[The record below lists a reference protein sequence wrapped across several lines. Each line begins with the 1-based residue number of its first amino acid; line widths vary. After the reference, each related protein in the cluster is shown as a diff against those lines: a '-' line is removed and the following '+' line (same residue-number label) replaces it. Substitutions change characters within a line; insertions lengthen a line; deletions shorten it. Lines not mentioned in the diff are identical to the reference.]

1 MKKISYKH
9 IFVVIIILG
18 ISFNLYSQNELY
30 YAYGIQSN
38 KDSILNKQSA
48 YPNLYKFVINPFAIS
63 DKDVSDIKKEF
74 DKFLIEK
81 NNNAKAPPKSVLDN
95 ASLNP
100 IISESELIFALTDV
114 IIDRAKQELATA
126 YFDRLSNKMETET
139 LNFKFGGD
147 CNSMQIYLKDIF
159 PNFHLLIKNSNANMN
174 LQIGNTLIS
183 TFKKDIED
191 LPQTIDNKVIPKCY
205 KSTNEYT
212 LFNTSFKIYDNLNDG
227 NSLPYTISS
236 LRPDEATNKA
246 DFILNILVGISES
259 MLKKNSTNWMDF
271 SSKNAILSNSY
282 ELYLSLLYNNTKL
295 KKSFDEIGFSM
306 QNKDK
311 FVFELSNSIQKLYS
325 ISNKITQI
333 SKPTN
338 NNSNAFADFD
348 YPTPEKENSN
358 VYKKVVQLDMSVS
371 IANDFLSIINSF
383 SNFIK
388 DNGTNK
394 KIEDGIFISEQLLD
408 FYSSIRKNQYS
419 DAVLASL
426 SILNKFVD
434 ESQIPSSLVQY
445 LTLAADIS
453 QAQNVEEAKN
463 IIDNAILPV
472 GSYKI
477 KRSVK
482 FSSSINSYIGLNG
495 GREFLDYKNLKNN
508 SAHYL
513 GPFLPIGVDLS
524 WSCGTENKMGWSH
537 SAFISIID
545 LGVVAGYRFDNDTT
559 LNVEKV
565 PDLKFKH
572 IISPGIFYICGI
584 KNSPISFGTGAQFTP
599 LLRSISDESNV
610 ELNIAS
616 SIRWTMFVAVDIPLM
631 NIAVKGRK
639 K

>member
-1 MKKISYKH
+1 MKKIFYKH

-18 ISFNLYSQNELY
+18 TSINVYSQNELY

-38 KDSILNKQSA
+38 KNSILNKQST
-48 YPNLYKFVINPFAIS
+48 YPNLYNFVINPFAIS
-63 DKDVSDIKKEF
+63 DKDISDIKKEF
-74 DKFLIEK
+74 DKFLIEE
-81 NNNAKAPPKSVLDN
+81 NNNAEAPPKSVLDN

-139 LNFKFGGD
+139 LNFKFGAD
-147 CNSMQIYLKDIF
+147 CNSKQVYLKDIF

-183 TFKKDIED
+183 TFKKDIEG

-212 LFNTSFKIYDNLNDG
+212 LFNTSFKIYDNLKDG

-259 MLKKNSTNWMDF
+259 MLKKNSTNWMEL

-295 KKSFDEIGFSM
+295 KTSFDEIGFSM
-306 QNKDK
+306 QNKDT
-311 FVFELSNSIQKLYS
+311 FAFELSNSIQKLYS
-325 ISNKITQI
+325 ISNKISQI
-333 SKPTN
+333 GRPYS
-338 NNSNAFADFD
+338 NSNTFEID
-348 YPTPEKENSN
+348 YNTSEKENSN
-358 VYKKVVQLDMSVS
+358 VNKKVVQLDMSVS
-371 IANDFLSIINSF
+371 IANDLLSIINSL
-383 SNFIK
+383 SNFKK
-388 DNGTNK
+388 DNCTKK
-394 KIEDGIFISEQLLD
+394 KIEDGIFISEQLFD
-408 FYSSIRKNQYS
+408 FYSSIKKNQYS

-495 GREFLDYKNLKNN
+495 GREFLDYKKLKNN
-508 SAHYL
+508 SAYYI
-513 GPFLPIGVDLS
+513 GPFLPIGIDLS
-524 WSCGTENKMGWSH
+524 WSNGTENEMGWSH

-565 PDLKFKH
+565 PDVKFKH
-572 IISPGIFYICGI
+572 IISPGVFYICGI
-584 KNSPISFGTGAQFTP
+584 KNSPISFGTGAQFSP
-599 LLRSISDESNV
+599 LLRSISDENNI

-639 K
+639 KD